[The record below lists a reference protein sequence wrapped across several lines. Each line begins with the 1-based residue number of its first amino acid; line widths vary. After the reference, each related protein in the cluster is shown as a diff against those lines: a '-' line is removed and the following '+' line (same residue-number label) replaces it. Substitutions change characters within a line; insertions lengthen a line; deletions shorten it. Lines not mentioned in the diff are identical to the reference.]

1 MDHQGG
7 GHYPRRPTTG
17 VSGMIARLCLGFC
30 LGLGVPIALV
40 APATAELAMTGAPVT
55 MRAGPNGKAGLV
67 QRVPQSAEIEVLKC
81 ARNWCRASWR
91 GRFGYIPAE
100 AVVLGPPPATLPG
113 DKMPPP
119 VVNGPSTDPKPPAR
133 LWTGPYIGLN
143 GGFGSGSW

>member
-1 MDHQGG
+1 
-7 GHYPRRPTTG
+7 
-17 VSGMIARLCLGFC
+17 MIARLCLGFC
-30 LGLGVPIALV
+30 VGLGVPIALV
-40 APATAELAMTGAPVT
+40 APAIAELAITGAPVT

-81 ARNWCRASWR
+81 ARSWCRASWR

-119 VVNGPSTDPKPPAR
+119 VVNAPSTDPKPPAR